1 MKYLSFT
8 LAIFSSISANGEK
21 PPLSGAHTKACEV
34 SLSFAKDFV
43 KSQDGRVI
51 FNSWEGPS
59 QAKVS
64 KVEKYDWGIT
74 TYGHSTGS
82 EKPSSNLIRKFHQQ
96 RGISAVEECP
106 LLRSYLTESNV
117 EFGFD
122 ATIRATNDPSK
133 SNFLILSI
141 ALPAVSDD
149 GKEAVLSNGQTGVHG
164 GGGGWMTAL
173 SLDQGGHWKATYVAP
188 TWIA

>member
-1 MKYLSFT
+1 MKYLSFA
-8 LAIFSSISANGEK
+8 LAIFSSTSATGDK
-21 PPLSGAHTKACEV
+21 PPASEDHARACEV

-43 KSQDGRVI
+43 KSQDGKVI
-51 FNSWEGPS
+51 FNSWGGLS
-59 QAKVS
+59 QGQVS
-64 KVEKYDWGIT
+64 TVEKYDWGIT
-74 TYGHSTGS
+74 PYGNSSGS
-82 EKPSSNLIRKFHQQ
+82 GKPSTDLIRKFHQQ

-106 LLRSYLTESNV
+106 LLKSYLNQSKV
-117 EFGFD
+117 DFGLE
-122 ATIRATNDPSK
+122 AILKAANDSSK
-133 SNFLILSI
+133 SDFLILSV

-173 SLDQGGHWKATYVAP
+173 SLDQDGHWEATYVAP